1 MTDDPAS
8 EPPILLVVDDDD
20 SVRRALG
27 RLLTASGYVVE
38 TFASAQ
44 ELLERE
50 PLTVAGCLILDVHLP
65 GLSGLEL
72 HDLLRSTGMEK
83 ATIFIS
89 GEEDVSSSIRAMKSG
104 AIDFLTKPID
114 STELLAAVERAIA
127 RDRSIRSVDAELSV
141 LRRRGARLTPRERE
155 VCALVASGRLNKQIA
170 AVLGTS
176 AKTVKVHRARVMA
189 KLEVGSLPEL
199 VRVADRL
206 GLRHPRDDEP
216 AGTTTGSDRSAPR
229 LSSP

>member
-1 MTDDPAS
+1 M
-8 EPPILLVVDDDD
+8 
-20 SVRRALG
+20 
-27 RLLTASGYVVE
+27 
-38 TFASAQ
+38 
-44 ELLERE
+44 
-50 PLTVAGCLILDVHLP
+50 
-65 GLSGLEL
+65 
-72 HDLLRSTGMEK
+72 
-83 ATIFIS
+83 
-89 GEEDVSSSIRAMKSG
+89 
-104 AIDFLTKPID
+104 
-114 STELLAAVERAIA
+114 
-127 RDRSIRSVDAELSV
+127 

-176 AKTVKVHRARVMA
+176 AKTVKVHRARVMT

-206 GLRHPRDDEP
+206 GLRHPRDVEP